1 MNKLK
6 ELAAEGNINP
16 RYITTKKILENYHD
30 IVAARK
36 NMHTWAEI
44 AEALGMDPSK
54 NSLLIAWRRI
64 NREIK
69 AGRITIPDA
78 PESTE

>member
-36 NMHTWAEI
+36 NMHTWGEI
-44 AEALGMDPSK
+44 DRDFVRSFRAAFV
-54 NSLLIAWRRI
+54 A
-64 NREIK
+64 
-69 AGRITIPDA
+69 A
-78 PESTE
+78 